1 LVKLYVEEAASDDV
15 EALVASAE
23 ATGTSVIAYAE
34 ARAAFA
40 RRFRENA
47 FSSVDYDRLRSQF
60 ELDWKNFLSIHV
72 TGEVVRMA
80 GELAEKHSL
89 RGFDAIHLASAVT
102 LREKLTLP
110 VTFSCYDIQLQNA
123 SKLEK
128 LDQPL

>member
-1 LVKLYVEEAASDDV
+1 M
-15 EALVASAE
+15 
-23 ATGTSVIAYAE
+23 IAYAE